1 MSFLNKYGRGE
12 IENAPD
18 MFVQFKIGE
27 NEAFIENV
35 EDTLSKKGNAMLVVT
50 FSSSEGAQIKDY
62 ITDNEFAVCKLKQLQ
77 KAFGIQYGEQDIRKW
92 IGKTGTV
99 VCKEDEYNGNIHPK
113 ISYYKPLGNEASYYR
128 KLLHSKHREYSYPAP
143 DENSKPVNDKDY
155 EPFTD
160 DIPF

>member
-1 MSFLNKYGRGE
+1 MGLLNKYGRGE

-27 NEAFIENV
+27 NTAWIEKV
-35 EDTLSKKGNAMLVVT
+35 KDTLSKKGNAMLVVT

-92 IGKTGTV
+92 IGKKGIV

-113 ISYYKPLGNEASYYR
+113 ISYYKPLSNQAGYSNKYREDSYQAPNENEKYDNER
-128 KLLHSKHREYSYPAP
+128 
-143 DENSKPVNDKDY
+143 DY
-155 EPFTD
+155 KQFTD